1 MGGRECLATGPYCL
15 PGLIKAVLS
24 HGPAGASQQTQTS
37 IAVGQGSA
45 SWGCGEGEGEERLLW
60 CNFREMERVRGTGLL
75 TPYSDFSKEGMGV
88 PNTHSHFLLL
98 TLNRGSP
105 CRVAQSVGFRIM
117 LRALSPT
124 RRDIECSSFS
134 LRFLCR
140 WRQQG
145 VQSCSNLPSLSFCP
159 NSPAS
164 VDPASGLLQAS
175 QPSPQRRVETKD
187 ILQHFL
193 CMSLCFN
200 LQFSSLLLSVANMSR

>member
-1 MGGRECLATGPYCL
+1 MRGNWV
-15 PGLIKAVLS
+15 LI
-24 HGPAGASQQTQTS
+24 
-37 IAVGQGSA
+37 
-45 SWGCGEGEGEERLLW
+45 
-60 CNFREMERVRGTGLL
+60 
-75 TPYSDFSKEGMGV
+75 PYSDFSKEGMGV

-134 LRFLCR
+134 QCFLRR
-140 WRQQG
+140 WCQKG
-145 VQSCSNLPSLSFCP
+145 VQSCLNLPSLSFCP

-164 VDPASGLLQAS
+164 VDPAPGLLQAS
-175 QPSPQRRVETKD
+175 QLSPQHHVETKD

-200 LQFSSLLLSVANMSR
+200 LQFSSLLLSVANMYR